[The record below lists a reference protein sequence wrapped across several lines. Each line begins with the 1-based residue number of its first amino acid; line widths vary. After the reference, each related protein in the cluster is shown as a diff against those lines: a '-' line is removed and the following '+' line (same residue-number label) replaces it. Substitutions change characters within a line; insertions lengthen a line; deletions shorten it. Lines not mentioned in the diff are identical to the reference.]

1 MTRVGGGLQ
10 LVNATRQESS
20 VGNRLDT
27 SYNFDHKFDEVEGS
41 PSIRDQ
47 AKATGNSMRL
57 RHGAFSNTLLMKGSG
72 GNGVVSGEPAA

>member
-27 SYNFDHKFDEVEGS
+27 SYNFDHKVAVAQISEAELSTGS
-41 PSIRDQ
+41 LTKRP
-47 AKATGNSMRL
+47 
-57 RHGAFSNTLLMKGSG
+57 
-72 GNGVVSGEPAA
+72 